1 MILLSFKAVYEPDKG
16 NKIWIKKLYSK
27 GNLLYLLSYALR
39 AYYSPIKSENMEIRK
54 MVLCTWLI
62 VSSVAMNAQKSGQ
75 ESDPKGVLSYSL
87 PATSLVLEV
96 EAVQENFYAGPYAR
110 YASKYLGIDVRQ
122 EDSRTCTVSSVSLT
136 PYIEADNSRRFLLD
150 IADPHLEAAF
160 LQLTSM
166 GLVSCSEAGSGA
178 GTLWRFPSPA
188 AGDFSDKGVTSNL
201 TSEAATLYRNVKHES
216 AYTRMA
222 VKQEIIV
229 EKSVEKRAAEAA
241 AMIFDI
247 RAKRYQ
253 ILTGDTDATY
263 SGAAMGDAV
272 RELARLEK
280 DYMTMFTGYSE
291 YQTQKKTFEV
301 IPQKNREN
309 QLYVAFRVSDTSGL
323 LPADNLSGKP
333 VILEIVP
340 QPVAP
345 VPVDEKQ
352 LKKARGE
359 VFVTYRIPAVCT
371 VRLMDGMDEIF
382 QSRVPVYQ
390 LGTESTFPAGIK
402 TN

>member
-1 MILLSFKAVYEPDKG
+1 
-16 NKIWIKKLYSK
+16 
-27 GNLLYLLSYALR
+27 
-39 AYYSPIKSENMEIRK
+39 
-54 MVLCTWLI
+54 
-62 VSSVAMNAQKSGQ
+62 
-75 ESDPKGVLSYSL
+75 
-87 PATSLVLEV
+87 
-96 EAVQENFYAGPYAR
+96 
-110 YASKYLGIDVRQ
+110 
-122 EDSRTCTVSSVSLT
+122 
-136 PYIEADNSRRFLLD
+136 
-150 IADPHLEAAF
+150 
-160 LQLTSM
+160 
-166 GLVSCSEAGSGA
+166 
-178 GTLWRFPSPA
+178 
-188 AGDFSDKGVTSNL
+188 
-201 TSEAATLYRNVKHES
+201 
-216 AYTRMA
+216 MA

-352 LKKARGE
+352 LKKSRGE